1 MESQPPIY
9 TPLEQ
14 ELLIKGYVTY
24 CVLYQNLNENTLC
37 TLKKQLPFEFRLRPQ
52 CNSRELF
59 ADVILEVEACDY
71 LVSGENKIEITLG
84 VESITALWEE
94 QKIPAITGI
103 QVSDMDIQKQN
114 ELPVFS
120 IWVAEE
126 QDSLWKI
133 GKQFYVPVDRIKSV
147 NNLTGDEIEVGQKLL
162 IVR

>member
-1 MESQPPIY
+1 M
-9 TPLEQ
+9 
-14 ELLIKGYVTY
+14 
-24 CVLYQNLNENTLC
+24 
-37 TLKKQLPFEFRLRPQ
+37 
-52 CNSRELF
+52 
-59 ADVILEVEACDY
+59 ILEVEACDY

-84 VESITALWEE
+84 VESITALWEK

-147 NNLTGDEIEVGQKLL
+147 NNLTGDEIEAGQKLL